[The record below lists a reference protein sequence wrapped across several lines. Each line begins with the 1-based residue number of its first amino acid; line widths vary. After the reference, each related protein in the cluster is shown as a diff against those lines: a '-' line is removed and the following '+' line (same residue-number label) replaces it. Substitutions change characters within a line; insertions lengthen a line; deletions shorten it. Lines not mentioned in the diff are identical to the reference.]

1 VSELVGDALE
11 SAIERQLDRWGVSNH
26 KTKRAEKVPGF
37 VQSPDFI
44 IPSWANPRV
53 IIEAKVTEDDGTARD
68 KVTRIINLVNLSR
81 DPSSNPRG
89 YQVVAAL
96 AGRGFA
102 VRRQD
107 MRNLLI
113 ATGGKVFTLATV
125 QHIVAH
131 TDIKLFATRIPPA
144 EPEAFAGGIPDVVGQ
159 EYEAPT
165 KTAEKAAKEEGG
177 SGTLL

>member
-1 VSELVGDALE
+1 MSELVGDALE

-159 EYEAPT
+159 EYAFL
-165 KTAEKAAKEEGG
+165 KRAAQKVAKKEDD

>member
-1 VSELVGDALE
+1 
-11 SAIERQLDRWGVSNH
+11 
-26 KTKRAEKVPGF
+26 
-37 VQSPDFI
+37 
-44 IPSWANPRV
+44 
-53 IIEAKVTEDDGTARD
+53 
-68 KVTRIINLVNLSR
+68 
-81 DPSSNPRG
+81 
-89 YQVVAAL
+89 
-96 AGRGFA
+96 
-102 VRRQD
+102 

-159 EYEAPT
+159 KYGALT